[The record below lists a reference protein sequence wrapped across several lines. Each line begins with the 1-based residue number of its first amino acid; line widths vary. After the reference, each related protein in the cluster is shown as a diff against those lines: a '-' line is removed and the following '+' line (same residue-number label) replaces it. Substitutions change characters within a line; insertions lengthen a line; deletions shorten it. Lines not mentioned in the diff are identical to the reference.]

1 MPSRMRH
8 SRVLEGLHVVAVD
21 DNADARTIM
30 REALTY
36 DGALVTLCE
45 SADEAL
51 FVLRYLRPHVLV
63 ADIAMP
69 GRTGLDLI
77 RALRVLPARD
87 GGAVPAIAITAFGP
101 RFPRS
106 LAISVGFQEWLSKPV
121 DPWELSRLVAK
132 VAGLTG
138 PGSKGA
144 GSRSVDVA

>member
-1 MPSRMRH
+1 MRH

-21 DNADARTIM
+21 DNADARAIM

-45 SADEAL
+45 TGDEAL

-63 ADIAMP
+63 SDIAMP
-69 GRTGLDLI
+69 GHTGLDLI
-77 RALRVLPARD
+77 RALRALPAED
-87 GGAVPAIAITAFGP
+87 GGSVPAIAITAFGP

-106 LAISVGFQEWLSKPV
+106 LALSVGFQEWLQKPV

-132 VAGLTG
+132 VAGITG
-138 PGSKGA
+138 RRGRA
-144 GSRSVDVA
+144 SRSFDVA